1 MCPWEW
7 VAEAGVKG
15 EITGFRGQE
24 NVRWGVGWIPAWL
37 WRLKRKSSV
46 MSKNSLGG
54 EDSQEEGAEV
64 VRESGE

>member
-15 EITGFRGQE
+15 EITGIRGQE
-24 NVRWGVGWIPAWL
+24 NVRWGAGWITAWL
-37 WRLKRKSSV
+37 GRLKRKSV
-46 MSKNSLGG
+46 MSKNSIGG
-54 EDSQEEGAEV
+54 EDRQGEGAEV